1 MAKKTSQYKPK
12 NPNDP
17 KNPFANDEF
26 FDVPSRD
33 VEVVTKRAKPSKE
46 RSQFD
51 LKANESNQTLELE
64 TLKSRVSSILRKNTA
79 NSNMVIDENNPA
91 SLEFLDKEER
101 KFGEFVM
108 PDPDSVNNLKA
119 MRTTE
124 YKLEYNKKHQEEVRL
139 KIRGLQDVIR
149 TKLEQ
154 DDIDTIVQAF
164 QHNVIKVGKTEV
176 ILKAAKYG
184 FEIYYNNADERWWIV
199 TLQFEEPFN
208 PVKLNYITYW
218 VGNSF
223 IGYGHKTLA
232 KCLEKTRE
240 MLTKGRTGS
249 ISWRDFVNKF
259 DVKANRIYS
268 SDVPMTLNFTQYKKF
283 VTWFKQ
289 NKIWIMVK
297 KEGMKDSEDL
307 MLEIRD
313 KRKKGEKINPLAG
326 VQAKLLE
333 PPRKPNF
340 ITAYPVANPGYDG
353 DDYTDP
359 KNKLYQIGFTFYE

>member
-1 MAKKTSQYKPK
+1 VAKKTSQYKPK

-108 PDPDSVNNLKA
+108 PDPDSANNLKA

-149 TKLEQ
+149 TKLDQ
-154 DDIDTIVQAF
+154 DDIDTIVQTF

-199 TLQFEEPFN
+199 
-208 PVKLNYITYW
+208 
-218 VGNSF
+218 
-223 IGYGHKTLA
+223 
-232 KCLEKTRE
+232 
-240 MLTKGRTGS
+240 
-249 ISWRDFVNKF
+249 
-259 DVKANRIYS
+259 
-268 SDVPMTLNFTQYKKF
+268 
-283 VTWFKQ
+283 
-289 NKIWIMVK
+289 
-297 KEGMKDSEDL
+297 
-307 MLEIRD
+307 
-313 KRKKGEKINPLAG
+313 
-326 VQAKLLE
+326 
-333 PPRKPNF
+333 
-340 ITAYPVANPGYDG
+340 
-353 DDYTDP
+353 
-359 KNKLYQIGFTFYE
+359 

>member
-1 MAKKTSQYKPK
+1 LWKPNRSEISGKSLVYKTSQYKPK

-108 PDPDSVNNLKA
+108 PDPDSANNLKA

-199 TLQFEEPFN
+199 
-208 PVKLNYITYW
+208 
-218 VGNSF
+218 
-223 IGYGHKTLA
+223 
-232 KCLEKTRE
+232 
-240 MLTKGRTGS
+240 
-249 ISWRDFVNKF
+249 
-259 DVKANRIYS
+259 
-268 SDVPMTLNFTQYKKF
+268 
-283 VTWFKQ
+283 
-289 NKIWIMVK
+289 K

>member
-1 MAKKTSQYKPK
+1 VAKKTSQYKPK

-108 PDPDSVNNLKA
+108 PDPDSANNLKA

-154 DDIDTIVQAF
+154 DDIDTIVQTF

-199 TLQFEEPFN
+199 TLQFEETILIP
-208 PVKLNYITYW
+208 LN
-218 VGNSF
+218 
-223 IGYGHKTLA
+223 
-232 KCLEKTRE
+232 
-240 MLTKGRTGS
+240 
-249 ISWRDFVNKF
+249 
-259 DVKANRIYS
+259 
-268 SDVPMTLNFTQYKKF
+268 
-283 VTWFKQ
+283 
-289 NKIWIMVK
+289 
-297 KEGMKDSEDL
+297 
-307 MLEIRD
+307 
-313 KRKKGEKINPLAG
+313 
-326 VQAKLLE
+326 
-333 PPRKPNF
+333 
-340 ITAYPVANPGYDG
+340 
-353 DDYTDP
+353 
-359 KNKLYQIGFTFYE
+359 

>member
-1 MAKKTSQYKPK
+1 VAKKTSQYKPK

-108 PDPDSVNNLKA
+108 PDPDSANNLKA

-149 TKLEQ
+149 TKLDQ

-199 TLQFEEPFN
+199 VL
-208 PVKLNYITYW
+208 
-218 VGNSF
+218 
-223 IGYGHKTLA
+223 
-232 KCLEKTRE
+232 
-240 MLTKGRTGS
+240 
-249 ISWRDFVNKF
+249 
-259 DVKANRIYS
+259 
-268 SDVPMTLNFTQYKKF
+268 KK
-283 VTWFKQ
+283 Q
-289 NKIWIMVK
+289 
-297 KEGMKDSEDL
+297 E
-307 MLEIRD
+307 RC
-313 KRKKGEKINPLAG
+313 
-326 VQAKLLE
+326 
-333 PPRKPNF
+333 
-340 ITAYPVANPGYDG
+340 
-353 DDYTDP
+353 
-359 KNKLYQIGFTFYE
+359 